1 VPTITGYILLFFTA
15 AIIFHEEKSFIKGK
29 VNLIYQNLLIDLYV
43 ILAALAIFV
52 TVQFF
57 RPWQADLLLQE
68 ALTQNNALA
77 RADGIASAIIKWPY
91 REFLGELYK
100 TEKFI
105 VEQSRE
111 KDETIYLKYKND
123 AEKTVDELL
132 KNYGNYYST
141 QIIAADYYAVINDET
156 QMTWF
161 YEKAVNLA
169 PTRHNIYWFWG
180 DSLLKLNKKD
190 EALAKYQEAI
200 DIDPSLEY
208 PRQKMEE
215 FKFRV
220 ESLK

>member
-1 VPTITGYILLFFTA
+1 MESLQLLSNG
-15 AIIFHEEKSFIKGK
+15 H
-29 VNLIYQNLLIDLYV
+29 
-43 ILAALAIFV
+43 
-52 TVQFF
+52 
-57 RPWQADLLLQE
+57 
-68 ALTQNNALA
+68 
-77 RADGIASAIIKWPY
+77 